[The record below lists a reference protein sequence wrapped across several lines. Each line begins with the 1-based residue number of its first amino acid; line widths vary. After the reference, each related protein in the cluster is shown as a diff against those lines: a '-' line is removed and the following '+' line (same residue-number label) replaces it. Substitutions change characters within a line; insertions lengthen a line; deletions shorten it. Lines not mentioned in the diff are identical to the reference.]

1 MISSAED
8 PDVDILN
15 KNGLVNVYV
24 DLRGKEIN
32 TKRLLVRADNS
43 HVYIY
48 DPDSNSIVKII
59 YVNELIDPSTLSVS
73 EKNGIINISLKKT

>member
-1 MISSAED
+1 MIPTTED

-15 KNGLVNVYV
+15 KNDLVNVYV

-32 TKRLLVRADNS
+32 AKKLLVRADNS

-59 YVNELIDPSTLSVS
+59 YIDELIDPSTLSVS

>member
-1 MISSAED
+1 MMSSTED
-8 PDVDILN
+8 PDVDVLN
-15 KNGLVNVYV
+15 RNGLVNVYV

-32 TKRLLVRADNS
+32 AKKLLIRADNS

-59 YVNELIDPSTLSVS
+59 YIDELIDPSTLSVA